1 MIAHRAIIYPHN
13 NNSISVDW
21 FVPNTSVPMRHAR
34 SLQALGVNA
43 STEILHIPRVVV
55 AGFSFYHNFYHAFA
69 EYAPAVH
76 SLVCRMWGACTYNAN
91 DDLTVVMANRP
102 NIAPHHNEHPVSAA
116 AMQCVTK
123 VQVVH
128 FWHPRFENKL
138 VVFDRALVGFG
149 PECRAD
155 QFHCMPWYGQQCW

>member
-1 MIAHRAIIYPHN
+1 MHNTLLAHHTY
-13 NNSISVDW
+13 NSISVDW
-21 FVPNTSVPMRHAR
+21 FVPNTSVPLAHAQ
-34 SLQALGVNA
+34 SLHALGIKS
-43 STEILHIPRVVV
+43 STEVMHIPRVVV

-76 SLVCRMWGACTYNAN
+76 SLVCRLWGACTYDPN

-102 NIAPHHNEHPVSAA
+102 TISPHHNEHPVSAA

-123 VQVVH
+123 APVVH

-138 VVFDRALVGFG
+138 VIFDRALVGFG

-155 QFHCMPWYGQQCW
+155 QFHCMPWYV